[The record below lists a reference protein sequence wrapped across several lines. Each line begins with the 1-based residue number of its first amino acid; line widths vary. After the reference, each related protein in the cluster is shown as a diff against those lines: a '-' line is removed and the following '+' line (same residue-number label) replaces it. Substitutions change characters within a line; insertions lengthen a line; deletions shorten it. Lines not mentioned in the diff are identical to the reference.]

1 MFPVS
6 FLNKSEIKALQ
17 TLESEAYSNSCNE
30 VFWKKYIKIRI
41 YLLSINVIDAGS
53 TCFHDVL
60 FQYYLPMFYKH
71 EIRKYAQ
78 SCNTHLVWM
87 QKKKKC
93 PVFIHI
99 LNDKNVVRLMIKI
112 KIWFKK
118 FALPSPQSVFTSSLV
133 FSDMQIL
140 KFSIK
145 IRSADQA

>member
-1 MFPVS
+1 MRYANMHKVVIHIW
-6 FLNKSEIKALQ
+6 SECK
-17 TLESEAYSNSCNE
+17 
-30 VFWKKYIKIRI
+30 
-41 YLLSINVIDAGS
+41 
-53 TCFHDVL
+53 
-60 FQYYLPMFYKH
+60 
-71 EIRKYAQ
+71 
-78 SCNTHLVWM
+78 
-87 QKKKKC
+87 KKKKC